1 VREHKASGKRSAG
14 VQSKSTAG
22 SPVETEEELDSP
34 KLLQILARTLPIG
47 ICMVQDGCI
56 KFTSAQFRQML
67 GYYRGELTGTELLD
81 LIVADDRELM
91 RDTTQQVLEKQVTFS
106 RECRF
111 TAKSGEIQWVTL
123 IVSPFLYQGKAAILC
138 YPIDITRQKAAYVAL
153 RESEEFSSTLFR
165 LSPVPV
171 HVLNR
176 DTSVRYINPS
186 FEKLTGFSFAEVVGL
201 KAPYPWW
208 PEDATAHTRKIL
220 AKGLTIGLTKD
231 IARFARKDGEQ
242 MWVEI
247 TSVPVRS
254 DGRLKYYLSTWVDIT
269 KEKQLKENMQF
280 YIDEI
285 TRAQEEER
293 KRIARDLHDET
304 VQTLSSLF
312 MEAHD
317 ILAKSDDIPA
327 HVRKRL
333 EHLAAIINNTVE
345 EVRRFT
351 KELRPGLLD
360 KLGLIPSLEI
370 MVDEY
375 CDNTEVNYLFTV
387 TGSERRLA
395 PETEVILFRIAQEA
409 LNNLL
414 KHARATKTVLN
425 IDFAEDEVVFLI
437 TDNGCGFVLPDELG
451 DFARSGKLGLISMN
465 ERVHLL
471 NGNFWVQ
478 SQPGS
483 GTTITVKIPYHQ

>member
-1 VREHKASGKRSAG
+1 MGEQKASGQRSAG
-14 VQSKSTAG
+14 VQSESAARLPIG
-22 SPVETEEELDSP
+22 SGEELDSP

-201 KAPYPWW
+201 QAPYPWW
-208 PEDATAHTRKIL
+208 PEDAITQTRKIL

-247 TSVPVRS
+247 TSVPVRR

-317 ILAKSDDIPA
+317 ILAKSDDIPV

-333 EHLAAIINNTVE
+333 EHLAEIINNTVE

-351 KELRPGLLD
+351 KDLRPGLLD

-370 MVDEY
+370 MVDDY

-387 TGSERRLA
+387 TGSEQRLV

-414 KHARATKTVLN
+414 KHAKATKAVLN
-425 IDFAEDEVVFLI
+425 IDFAEDEVVFMI
-437 TDNGCGFVLPDELG
+437 TDNGRGFVLPDELG
-451 DFARSGKLGLISMN
+451 DFARTGKLGLISMN

-471 NGNFWVQ
+471 NGTFEVK

-483 GTTITVKIPYHQ
+483 GTTIRVKIPYHQ